1 MKAIVRSA
9 YGPPESLTL
18 AQVET
23 PMPGDGEVLL
33 QVCASS
39 VNAADLD
46 YLYGRPAMTRMGTG
60 LRRPKSPRLGLDV
73 AGVVESVGPGV
84 TRFAIG
90 DKVFG
95 DLTECGYGAF
105 AEYAIATE
113 EALAPK
119 PAALT
124 FEEAATV
131 PQSAVLALQGLRA
144 WKPLKAGQTVLVNGA
159 SGNVGPFALQLARAY
174 GAAVT
179 GVCSTAKV
187 DFVRSLG
194 VDDVIDYTRA
204 DYTASGRR
212 WDRIVDVAAH
222 RSVFA
227 ARRSLR
233 PGGVYAWAGGDM
245 RSLLGVVTIGTALSI
260 VSSRKSSLFSWKP
273 ANPQDMAELTRI
285 IEAGQLKPRIDRTFS
300 LEQVPEALR
309 YLEDERAMG
318 KLVITIGRESPT

>member
-1 MKAIVRSA
+1 MKAIVRSG

-18 AQVET
+18 AEVET
-23 PMPGDGEVLL
+23 PMPGDGEVL
-33 QVCASS
+33 VRVHASS
-39 VNAADLD
+39 ANAADLD
-46 YLYGRPAMTRMGTG
+46 YLYGRPAMTRLGIG
-60 LRRPKSPRLGLDV
+60 LLRPKSQRLGLDV

-84 TRFAIG
+84 TRFAVG
-90 DKVFG
+90 DEVFG

-105 AEYAIATE
+105 AEFAIATDH
-113 EALAPK
+113 ALAPK
-119 PAALT
+119 PTALT

-159 SGNVGPFALQLARAY
+159 SGNVGPFAVQLAQAH

-179 GVCSTAKV
+179 SVCSTAKV

-194 VDDVIDYTRA
+194 VDDVIDYTRE

-245 RSLLGVVTIGTALSI
+245 WSLLGVMTAGTALSI

-273 ANPQDMAELTRI
+273 ANPRDMAELTRI
-285 IEAGQLKPRIDRTFS
+285 IDAGQLKPRIDRSFS

-309 YLEDERAMG
+309 YLEDKRAKG
-318 KLVITIGRESPT
+318 KLVITV